1 MHAQPTQ
8 AHAGRALCLPTQQAV
23 SLGVRYDCR
32 NEWSCERRS
41 FERVHTS
48 HPSPLSCSRWAIK
61 SPHTYGP
68 HDDVAVLKE
77 ATEAATQDRGRQA
90 GRQAPARAQRQAGR
104 QAGRRARAP
113 APSGSRSSP
122 FSSAAAALPS
132 VPRTAPTA
140 QPSGT
145 PFTTRA
151 RSAGGDARV
160 CALQCVLV
168 CAGRCHIAAAATS
181 TRRARGPR
189 RPPCSVRPC
198 ASLPATAS
206 LLRVQIHSAR
216 RGCARFRTARPRPVQ
231 LELHLSG
238 ASDGVPLSLPLAR
251 SLAPSFPVVSPSV
264 VTWCD
269 ACWRSMIPRVL
280 ILSLKKS
287 RVTPP

>member
-1 MHAQPTQ
+1 M
-8 AHAGRALCLPTQQAV
+8 R
-23 SLGVRYDCR
+23 VRVR
-32 NEWSCERRS
+32 E
-41 FERVHTS
+41 
-48 HPSPLSCSRWAIK
+48 
-61 SPHTYGP
+61 
-68 HDDVAVLKE
+68 
-77 ATEAATQDRGRQA
+77 
-90 GRQAPARAQRQAGR
+90 
-104 QAGRRARAP
+104 RAP

-151 RSAGGDARV
+151 RSAGGGARA

-206 LLRVQIHSAR
+206 LLRVQIHSACR
-216 RGCARFRTARPRPVQ
+216 VCARFRTARPRPVQ

-238 ASDGVPLSLPLAR
+238 ASDGGSPVVASTTTVVR
-251 SLAPSFPVVSPSV
+251 SFLGGPVVSRHDSRGATLLALLPP
-264 VTWCD
+264 
-269 ACWRSMIPRVL
+269 CWRRKFLV
-280 ILSLKKS
+280 
-287 RVTPP
+287 